1 MSERTPISGRVRTV
15 ATAVRRRPERS
26 LARGA
31 VLLGLLV
38 AGAFFVAPLYWLLSA
53 ALESSGASYP
63 PTLVP
68 STVELANFVEL
79 LTGTAFIRT
88 YLVNSLVVSAATV
101 VLTVAIATPAGYALA
116 RYDLPHRRA
125 IMASL
130 VAVQLMPLLSL
141 VVPLY
146 RAFALLGLLDS
157 LAPVVLVE
165 TALTVPVSIWLISGY
180 YETLPA
186 HLEEAA
192 SVGGATRWA
201 AFKAVAPMA
210 RPAIGASALYAF
222 VLSWNQ
228 FLIPLTFTTS
238 RANWTYPVGMY
249 EFVSR
254 YGVVDWGLLG
264 AAALVAMVPVL
275 TAFVLFQ
282 RQFVAGVLGG
292 GFGGG
297 PR

>member
-1 MSERTPISGRVRTV
+1 MSRLARLGIRVRAV
-15 ATAVRRRPERS
+15 ATALRRRPERS
-26 LARGA
+26 LVRGA
-31 VLLGLLV
+31 VLLSLL
-38 AGAFFVAPLYWLLSA
+38 AAAAFFLAPLYWLVAA
-53 ALESSGASYP
+53 ALESAGASYP
-63 PTLVP
+63 PSLVP
-68 STVELANFVEL
+68 SSLDAANFVALVTE
-79 LTGTAFIRT
+79 TAFVRT
-88 YLVNSLVVSAATV
+88 YLRNSLAVSAATV
-101 VLTVAIATPAGYALA
+101 ALTVAIATPAGYALA

-130 VAVQLMPLLSL
+130 VVVQLMPLLSL
-141 VVPLY
+141 VIPLY
-146 RAFALLGLLDS
+146 RGFAVVGLLDS
-157 LAPVVLVE
+157 LVPVVLVE
-165 TALTVPVSIWLISGY
+165 TALATPVSTWLVMGY

-201 AFKAVAPMA
+201 AFRAVAPLA

-238 RANWTYPVGMY
+238 RAYWTYPVGMY

-254 YGVVDWGLLG
+254 HGVVDWGLLG

-275 TAFVLFQ
+275 AAFALFQ
-282 RQFVAGVLGG
+282 RQFVAGVLGE

-297 PR
+297 PG